1 MKFLEYMMKI
11 RLTILCGLGFLF
23 LSGSR
28 VYSQEA
34 LTFDHYLHKV
44 GKQNL
49 EYMAT
54 RLNVKIADAEV
65 IAAKVLP
72 DPSLDFEAARDNFTL
87 GLSYTLELGK
97 RHARVKAAKSERD
110 MEKLALEGSFQDL
123 RAKSAEL
130 FLEAI
135 LQKELLKVKEESYS
149 YMSKL
154 STSDS
159 LRYIAGDITEN
170 DARQTRLEKISLL
183 NDVYE
188 QEAAYRSALVE
199 LNQFMGIDSDI
210 LLDPSGNWENLER
223 DFKLAS
229 LLDEG
234 RVNRPEIL
242 IASKNIDV
250 NQKNY
255 KLVRAE
261 RRPDVD
267 LSVSYERDWDHFL
280 PQARLTT
287 VGVSLPLAI
296 SNLNRGAVKSAKL
309 KTEQATIEYKDVE
322 LQVLSEIR
330 QAWFDFEASRKK
342 VAQYRTGIMDESR
355 KVLDGMV
362 YKYKRGEATVLD
374 VLVSQRTYNEVCQ
387 DYLETMKGYVSS
399 LVTLERACGFWDIH
413 F

>member
-1 MKFLEYMMKI
+1 MKKF
-11 RLTILCGLGFLF
+11 RLTMICGIGLLI
-23 LSGSR
+23 LSGSEA
-28 VYSQEA
+28 YAQEE
-34 LTFDHYLHKV
+34 LTFDRYLHKV

-54 RLNVKIADAEV
+54 SLNVKIADAEV
-65 IAAKVLP
+65 VAAKVIP

-87 GLSYTLELGK
+87 GLSYTVELGK
-97 RHARVKAAKSERD
+97 RHARIQAAKSERD
-110 MEKLALEGSFQDL
+110 LEKLALEGSFQDL

-130 FLEAI
+130 FLDAI

-154 STSDS
+154 SASDS
-159 LRYIAGDITEN
+159 LRFISGEITEN
-170 DARQTRLEKISLL
+170 DARQTRLESISLL

-188 QEAAYRSALVE
+188 QEAAYHSALVE
-199 LNQFMGIDSDI
+199 LNQFMGIDSDTLQSPI
-210 LLDPSGNWENLER
+210 GNWENLER
-223 DFKLAS
+223 DFQLAK

-234 RVNRPEIL
+234 RINRPEIL
-242 IASKNIDV
+242 IASKNIEV

-261 RRPDVD
+261 RRPDID
-267 LSVSYERDWDHFL
+267 LSLSYERDWNHFL
-280 PQARLTT
+280 PQARLATL
-287 VGVSLPLAI
+287 GVSIPLSFSNINKGAI
-296 SNLNRGAVKSAKL
+296 KSAKL
-309 KTEQATIEYKDVE
+309 KTEQAGIGFKDVE
-322 LQVLSEIR
+322 LQVLAEIR
-330 QAWFDFEASRKK
+330 QSWYGFEAERKK

-399 LVTLERACGFWDIH
+399 LVALERSCGFWDIH

>member
-1 MKFLEYMMKI
+1 MLF
-11 RLTILCGLGFLF
+11 GLGFLF
-23 LSGSR
+23 LPEMEAF
-28 VYSQEA
+28 SQEEI
-34 LTFDHYLHKV
+34 TFDHYLYQV

-49 EYMAT
+49 EFMAT
-54 RLNVKIADAEV
+54 NMNVKIADAEV
-65 IAAKVLP
+65 VAAKVLP

-110 MEKLALEGSFQDL
+110 LEKLALEGSFQDL

-130 FLEAI
+130 FLDAI
-135 LQKELLKVKEESYS
+135 LQKELLRVKEESYS
-149 YMSKL
+149 YMSRL

-159 LRYIAGDITEN
+159 LRYKAGEITEN
-170 DARQTRLEKISLL
+170 DARQTRLESISLL

-199 LNQFMGIDSDI
+199 LNQFMGVDSDT
-210 LLDPSGNWENLER
+210 LLFPVGNWENLER
-223 DFKLAS
+223 DFQLYE
-229 LLDEG
+229 LLEAG
-234 RVNRPEIL
+234 RVTRPEIL
-242 IASKNIDV
+242 IASKNV
-250 NQKNY
+250 EVFQKNY

-261 RRPDVD
+261 RRPDID
-267 LSVSYERDWDHFL
+267 LSLSYERDWNHFL
-280 PQARLTT
+280 PQARLATF
-287 VGVSLPLAI
+287 GVSIPLTLSNINKGAI
-296 SNLNRGAVKSAKL
+296 KSAKL
-309 KTEQATIEYKDVE
+309 KTEQAGMGFRDVE
-322 LQVLSEIR
+322 LQVLAEIR
-330 QAWFDFEASRKK
+330 QSWYGFEAERKK
-342 VAQYRTGIMDESR
+342 VAQYRSGIMDESR

>member
-1 MKFLEYMMKI
+1 MKNI

-23 LSGSR
+23 FSGTAA
-28 VYSQEA
+28 YAQEE
-34 LTFDHYLHKV
+34 LTFDRYLYMV

-65 IAAKVLP
+65 VAAKVIP
-72 DPSLDFEAARDNFTL
+72 DPSLDFEAARDNFSL
-87 GLSYTLELGK
+87 GLSYTVELGK
-97 RHARVKAAKSERD
+97 RYARIQAAKSERD
-110 MEKLALEGSFQDL
+110 LEKLALEGSFQDL

-135 LQKELLKVKEESYS
+135 LQKELLRVKEESYN

-159 LRYIAGDITEN
+159 LRYVKGEITEN
-170 DARQTRLEKISLL
+170 DARQTRLETISLL

-199 LNQFMGIDSDI
+199 LNQFMGIDSDT
-210 LLDPSGNWENLER
+210 LLAPIGNWENLER
-223 DFKLAS
+223 DFQLSKLM
-229 LLDEG
+229 DEG
-234 RVNRPEIL
+234 RISRPEIL

-250 NQKNY
+250 NQKSY

-261 RRPDVD
+261 RRPDID
-267 LSVSYERDWDHFL
+267 LSLSYERDWNHFL
-280 PQARLTT
+280 PQARLATL
-287 VGVSLPLAI
+287 GVSIPLTFSNINKGAI
-296 SNLNRGAVKSAKL
+296 KSAKL
-309 KTEQATIEYKDVE
+309 KTEQATIGFRDVE
-322 LQVLSEIR
+322 LQILAEIR
-330 QAWFDFEASRKK
+330 QSWFGFEAERKK
-342 VAQYRTGIMDESR
+342 VAQYRAGIMDESR

-399 LVTLERACGFWDIH
+399 LVTLERSCGFWDIH

>member
-1 MKFLEYMMKI
+1 MKKF
-11 RLTILCGLGFLF
+11 RLTMLCGLGWLLF
-23 LSGSR
+23 SGTEAF
-28 VYSQEA
+28 SQEE
-34 LTFDHYLHKV
+34 LTFDSYLHKV

-49 EYMAT
+49 EFMAT
-54 RLNVKIADAEV
+54 RLNVNIADAEV
-65 IAAKVLP
+65 VAAKVLP

-87 GLSYTLELGK
+87 GLSYTIELGK
-97 RHARVKAAKSERD
+97 RHARVKMAKSERD

-135 LQKELLKVKEESYS
+135 LQQELLKVKEESYS

-159 LRYIAGDITEN
+159 LRYMAGEITEN
-170 DARQTRLEKISLL
+170 DARQTRLETISLL

-199 LNQFMGIDSDI
+199 LNQFMGIDSDTLFAPI
-210 LLDPSGNWENLER
+210 GNWENLER
-223 DFKLAS
+223 DFQLAK

-242 IASKNIDV
+242 IASKNIEV
-250 NQKNY
+250 NQKSY

-261 RRPDVD
+261 RRPDID
-267 LSVSYERDWDHFL
+267 LSLSYERDWNHFL
-280 PQARLTT
+280 PQARLATF
-287 VGVSLPLAI
+287 GVSIPLTFSNINKGAI
-296 SNLNRGAVKSAKL
+296 KSAKL
-309 KTEQATIEYKDVE
+309 KTEQANIGFKDVE
-322 LQVLSEIR
+322 LQVLAEIR
-330 QAWFDFEASRKK
+330 QSWFGFEAERKK
-342 VAQYRTGIMDESR
+342 VAQYQTGIMDESR

-399 LVTLERACGFWDIH
+399 LVALERSCGFWDIH

>member
-1 MKFLEYMMKI
+1 MKI
-11 RLTILCGLGFLF
+11 KLTILCGLGVLI

-28 VYSQEA
+28 AYAQET

-72 DPSLDFEAARDNFTL
+72 DPSLDFEAARDNFSL

-110 MEKLALEGSFQDL
+110 LEKLALEGSFQDL

-159 LRYIAGDITEN
+159 LRYITGEITEN

-188 QEAAYRSALVE
+188 QEAAYQSALVE
-199 LNQFMGIDSDI
+199 LNQFMGIDSDT
-210 LLDPSGNWENLER
+210 LQNPSGNWENLER
-223 DFKLAS
+223 DFQLAN

-242 IASKNIDV
+242 MASKNIDV

-261 RRPDVD
+261 RRPDLD

-280 PQARLTT
+280 PQARLAT
-287 VGVSLPLAI
+287 VGVSVPLTF
-296 SNLNRGAVKSAKL
+296 SNLNKGAVKSAKL
-309 KTEQATIEYKDVE
+309 KTEQASIGYKDVE
-322 LQVLSEIR
+322 LQVLAEIR
-330 QAWFDFEASRKK
+330 QSWFEFEAARKK

-362 YKYKRGEATVLD
+362 YRYKRGEATVLD

-399 LVTLERACGFWDIH
+399 LVALERACGFWDIH

>member
-1 MKFLEYMMKI
+1 MMKI
-11 RLTILCGLGFLF
+11 RLTILCGLGAWCF
-23 LSGSR
+23 SSPTA
-28 VYSQEA
+28 SAQEA
-34 LTFDHYLHKV
+34 LTFDRYLYQV

-49 EYMAT
+49 EFMAT

-65 IAAKVLP
+65 VAAKVIP
-72 DPSLDFEAARDNFTL
+72 DPSLDFEAAHDSYTL
-87 GLSYTLELGK
+87 GLSYTLEMGK
-97 RHARVKAAKSERD
+97 RHARVQVAKSERD
-110 MEKLALEGSFQDL
+110 LENLALEGSFQDL

-130 FLEAI
+130 FLDAI
-135 LQKELLKVKEESYS
+135 LQRELLKVKQESYS
-149 YMSKL
+149 YMNKL
-154 STSDS
+154 SASDS
-159 LRYIAGDITEN
+159 LRFVSGEITEN
-170 DARQTRLEKISLL
+170 DARQTRLETISLL

-199 LNQFMGIDSDI
+199 LNQFMGIDSDS
-210 LLDPSGNWENLER
+210 LLSPVGNWEELKR
-223 DFKLAS
+223 DFQLNR

-234 RVNRPEIL
+234 RMNRPEIL
-242 IASKNIDV
+242 MATKNIEV

-267 LSVSYERDWDHFL
+267 LSISYERDWNHFW
-280 PQARLTT
+280 PQARMAT
-287 VGVSLPLAI
+287 VGVSLPLSF
-296 SNLNRGAVKSAKL
+296 SNLNKGALKSARL
-309 KTEQATIEYKDVE
+309 KTEQAGIGYKDVE

-330 QAWFDFEASRKK
+330 QSWFGFEAASKK
-342 VAQYRTGIMDESR
+342 VAQYQTGILEESR

-399 LVTLERACGFWDIH
+399 LVVLERSCGFWDIH